1 MQVGERMLYLHAN
14 LQLMFDSSVICIGG
28 LPGIGS
34 VGKVAAD
41 YLATALE
48 CSTAKHFF
56 SKGFPAQ
63 VVVTG
68 NVTSLLHAEMKAVKI
83 KDGSDLF
90 VLSGD
95 AQPLEIKEMY
105 SLAGDILEYAR
116 SHQVTDIITLA
127 AYVGDSKEKVMGAAS
142 NLETAV
148 ELQKNGI
155 TLLRSGSIGGLNGL
169 LAGLAPLY
177 DMRSLCLLATTS
189 GESPV
194 DLLAAKNL
202 LEVLLPLIGVDISLE
217 GLAAEEP
224 EEVPTCEEMDM
235 YYR

>member
-1 MQVGERMLYLHAN
+1 MLYLHAN

-41 YLATALE
+41 YLAASLK

-63 VVVTG
+63 VVVSG
-68 NVTSLLHAEMKAVKI
+68 NVTSLLHAELKAVKI
-83 KDGSDLF
+83 ADRNDLF

-95 AQPLEIKEMY
+95 AQPLEIREMY

-116 SHQVTDIITLA
+116 SHNVTDLITLA

-142 NLETAV
+142 DPQMAE
-148 ELQKNGI
+148 ELQKSGI

-177 DMRSLCLLATTS
+177 DMRSFCLLATTS
-189 GESPV
+189 GEDPV
-194 DLLAAKNL
+194 DLRAARNL
-202 LEVLLPLIGVDISLE
+202 LETLLPLVGVDISLE
-217 GLAAEEP
+217 GLAVEEP
-224 EEVPTCEEMDM
+224 EVIPKSEEMDM

>member
-1 MQVGERMLYLHAN
+1 MLYLHTN

-68 NVTSLLHAEMKAVKI
+68 NVTSLLHAELKAMKNR
-83 KDGSDLF
+83 DDLF

-105 SLAGDILEYAR
+105 CLAGDILEYAR
-116 SHQVTDIITLA
+116 SQKVTDIITLA
-127 AYVGDSKEKVMGAAS
+127 AYVGDSKDKVMGAAS
-142 NLETAV
+142 NPETAV
-148 ELQKNGI
+148 ELQKSGI
-155 TLLRSGSIGGLNGL
+155 ALLRSGSIGGLNGL

-177 DMRSLCLLATTS
+177 GMRSFCLLATTS
-189 GESPV
+189 GENPV
-194 DLLAAKNL
+194 DLRAARNL
-202 LEVLLPLIGVDISLE
+202 LEVILPLVGVDISLE

-224 EEVPTCEEMDM
+224 EEVPKCEEMDM